1 MEDRLSRDTL
11 EIGKGLRKMREL
23 IAIVSFI
30 MSVIGGLTTMF
41 NKHKDKQAMASIV
54 AIAFLVSFFINVS
67 KEAKLVL
74 QLACMVAFAMAV
86 TGGIVTIYSN
96 EENIRTAAIVTGIVS
111 LGTSLL
117 ILFVYL

>member
-1 MEDRLSRDTL
+1 MRDL
-11 EIGKGLRKMREL
+11 F
-23 IAIVSFI
+23 AIVSFI

-41 NKHKDKQAMASIV
+41 NKHSDKQTMASIV
-54 AIAFLVSFFINVS
+54 AIAFLMSFFINVS

-74 QLACMVAFAMAV
+74 QIACMVAFAIAV
-86 TGGIVTIYSN
+86 TGGIVTISSN

-117 ILFVYL
+117 ILFLYLEFSLF

>member
-1 MEDRLSRDTL
+1 
-11 EIGKGLRKMREL
+11 
-23 IAIVSFI
+23 
-30 MSVIGGLTTMF
+30 
-41 NKHKDKQAMASIV
+41 
-54 AIAFLVSFFINVS
+54 
-67 KEAKLVL
+67 
-74 QLACMVAFAMAV
+74 MVAFAIAV